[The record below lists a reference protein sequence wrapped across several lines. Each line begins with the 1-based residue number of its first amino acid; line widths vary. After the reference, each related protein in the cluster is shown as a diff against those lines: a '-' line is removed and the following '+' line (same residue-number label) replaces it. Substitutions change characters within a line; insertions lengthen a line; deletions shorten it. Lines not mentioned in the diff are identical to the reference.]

1 MHCLKVSFFALTLF
15 GAAQSYAAGIQI
27 VNADGAGEGFNDTTA
42 VSAIGGNTA
51 TTLGAQRLAVFN
63 RAADILNATFDIAV
77 TVNVNSSFDPLFC
90 DTNSATL
97 GSAGA
102 ADYEFINDGSEW
114 TVYAD
119 ALANQLQGS
128 DVTPAAT
135 EINAQFNSGIGNPG
149 CLQSSGWYLGFD
161 DPAGNGN
168 SLLSVVLHEIMHG
181 MGFLSLLNPDG
192 STGATVNGNY
202 VYDPYSKLLYDATQS
217 ARVTTLN
224 QSQRAAATI
233 NNGNLVWDGAQTNAQ
248 LGGFSAGVNNSRM
261 QMYAP
266 TSYTPGSSVSHF
278 DTAATPNEIMEP
290 QYTEFLDDAGL
301 AKYLLADIGWTLA
314 ATANSAPEMG
324 TITAKTLNEDGTLNV
339 TLSATDADGDSL
351 TYSITSA
358 TTELDSLTYS
368 ITSATTELGASIS
381 GTTLTITP
389 QANYNGSGS
398 ITVQVSDGALTD
410 STSFNVTVD
419 AVNDAPVI
427 GTITAK
433 TLNEDAT
440 LGVTLSATDIDN
452 GSLTY
457 SITSATTELGASIS
471 GTTLTIAPQ
480 ANFNGAGSITVQV
493 SDGTLSDSTSFNVTV
508 DAVNDAPVIGTI
520 TAKTLNEDATLGVTL
535 SATDIDNGSL
545 TYSIT
550 SATTELGA
558 SISGTTLTIAPQANF
573 NGAGSITVQVSDG
586 TLSDSTSFN
595 VTVDA
600 VNDAPVIGTITAKTL
615 NEDATLG
622 VTLSATDIDNGSLT
636 YSITS
641 ATTEL
646 GASISGTTLTIAPQA
661 NFNGAGSITV
671 QVSDGT
677 LSDSTSFNVTVD
689 AVNDAPVIG
698 TITAK
703 TLNEDATLDVA
714 LSATDIDSSSLT
726 YSITFATTELGA
738 SISGTTLTIAPQ
750 TNYNGSGSIVI
761 QVSDGILTDSTSF
774 NVTVDAVNDAPVI
787 STVTAKTLNEDT
799 TLNVTLSATDA
810 DGDSLTYSITS
821 ATAEL
826 GASISG
832 TTLTIAPQANYNGT
846 GSITVQVSD
855 GVLTDSTSFNVSVG
869 VINDAPVLTAIT
881 AKTLN
886 EDSTLNVTV
895 SATDADGDS
904 LTYSITSAT
913 AELGASIS
921 GTTLTIAPQANYS
934 GAGSITVQVS
944 DGALSD
950 STSFN
955 VTVDPVN
962 DAPVISAITAKTL
975 NEDSTL
981 NVTVSATDADG
992 DSLTYSIT
1000 SATAELGASISGATL
1015 TIAPQADYNGA
1026 GSITVQVSDGMLTDS
1041 TSVNVTVD
1049 PVNDA
1054 PVFTSTDNVNIAND
1068 DILTITLTATDI
1080 DTAAGSLTF
1089 NLVNFDSSKID
1100 GSLNGSTLTL
1110 TPVADTSG
1118 VTMVEVAVSDG
1129 DITTSQ
1135 SISVNVLSAS
1145 NQAPVFNPP
1154 AALTLLQ
1161 ETSADITLSATD
1173 ADNNSLTYS
1182 ILSSS
1187 AGVSASI
1194 SADQLSI
1201 SADSGFSGTASISLS
1216 VSDGLLTDSA
1226 ILAIT
1231 VLPKFE
1237 LQQNETILGN
1247 GDTLSAGLNSIGLAL
1262 SGGDGQLT
1270 TSVFFN
1276 GSQQDNLLSYDSST
1290 QRYSLAMP
1298 TSGAFAGTYTLT
1310 VSDGNGFS
1318 ATYYIERPLR
1328 VITNVTPTLA
1338 LSASQ
1343 TVTVEGAPAATL
1355 LSLSSSS
1362 AEVTFS
1368 DANGTALNTISAAD
1382 DAANFNAATAVLTFN
1397 AVSSSS
1403 QPVITASGSNLPDGE
1418 LELALQPGRTVL
1430 ISVSDQSTQAI
1441 STAIAAI
1448 ADSRFE
1454 LWGLPS
1460 SASADNN
1467 GNISLQ
1473 LPQESLQLNI
1483 SADGYLSAGLNLDSE
1498 QTAATAT
1505 LTALQS
1511 PFSLNGIVQASGFDF
1526 STELPQLT
1534 LLFDDDSQEVL
1545 SLNSISSTSVSYNWL
1560 GDLSIKTPLQLQI
1573 RHSNIDQ
1580 IATTIN
1586 TTFSSQTINVTLVAS
1601 APQPVT
1607 EVIVVSSGGP
1617 SGGGALWYL
1626 LLLYPIIATFRNRFT
1641 RAGTL

>member
-161 DPAGNGN
+161 DPAGSGN

-314 ATANSAPEMG
+314 ATANSAPVMG
-324 TITAKTLNEDGTLNV
+324 TITAKTLNEDSTLNV

-358 TTELDSLTYS
+358 TTEL
-368 ITSATTELGASIS
+368 GASIS
-381 GTTLTITP
+381 G
-389 QANYNGSGS
+389 S
-398 ITVQVSDGALTD
+398 
-410 STSFNVTVD
+410 
-419 AVNDAPVI
+419 
-427 GTITAK
+427 
-433 TLNEDAT
+433 
-440 LGVTLSATDIDN
+440 
-452 GSLTY
+452 
-457 SITSATTELGASIS
+457 
-471 GTTLTIAPQ
+471 TLTIAPQ

-493 SDGTLSDSTSFNVTV
+493 SDG
-508 DAVNDAPVIGTI
+508 A
-520 TAKTLNEDATLGVTL
+520 
-535 SATDIDNGSL
+535 
-545 TYSIT
+545 
-550 SATTELGA
+550 
-558 SISGTTLTIAPQANF
+558 
-573 NGAGSITVQVSDG
+573 
-586 TLSDSTSFN
+586 
-595 VTVDA
+595 
-600 VNDAPVIGTITAKTL
+600 
-615 NEDATLG
+615 
-622 VTLSATDIDNGSLT
+622 
-636 YSITS
+636 
-641 ATTEL
+641 
-646 GASISGTTLTIAPQA
+646 
-661 NFNGAGSITV
+661 
-671 QVSDGT
+671 

-714 LSATDIDSSSLT
+714 LSATDIDS
-726 YSITFATTELGA
+726 G
-738 SISGTTLTIAPQ
+738 
-750 TNYNGSGSIVI
+750 
-761 QVSDGILTDSTSF
+761 
-774 NVTVDAVNDAPVI
+774 
-787 STVTAKTLNEDT
+787 
-799 TLNVTLSATDA
+799 
-810 DGDSLTYSITS
+810 SLTYSITS
-821 ATAEL
+821 ATSEL

-832 TTLTIAPQANYNGT
+832 TTLTIAPQADYN
-846 GSITVQVSD
+846 
-855 GVLTDSTSFNVSVG
+855 
-869 VINDAPVLTAIT
+869 
-881 AKTLN
+881 
-886 EDSTLNVTV
+886 
-895 SATDADGDS
+895 
-904 LTYSITSAT
+904 
-913 AELGASIS
+913 
-921 GTTLTIAPQANYS
+921 

-944 DGALSD
+944 DGTLSD

-955 VTVDPVN
+955 ITVDPVN
-962 DAPVISAITAKTL
+962 DAPVIDTIAAQTL
-975 NEDSTL
+975 NEDATL
-981 NVTVSATDADG
+981 DITLSATDIDSG
-992 DSLTYSIT
+992 SLTYSIT
-1000 SATAELGASISGATL
+1000 SATSELGASISGTTL

-1054 PVFTSTDNVNIAND
+1054 PMFTSTDNVNIAND

-1089 NLVNFDSSKID
+1089 NLVSFDSSKID

-1201 SADSGFSGTASISLS
+1201 SADSGFTGTASISLS

-1237 LQQNETILGN
+1237 LQQNETTLGN

-1362 AEVTFS
+1362 AEVAFS
-1368 DANGTALNTISAAD
+1368 DANSTALNTISATD

-1441 STAIAAI
+1441 STAVAAI

-1460 SASADNN
+1460 SAGADNN

-1483 SADGYLSAGLNLDSE
+1483 SADGYLSAGLNLDSG
-1498 QTAATAT
+1498 QTTATAT

-1526 STELPQLT
+1526 TTELPQLT

>member
-1 MHCLKVSFFALTLF
+1 
-15 GAAQSYAAGIQI
+15 
-27 VNADGAGEGFNDTTA
+27 
-42 VSAIGGNTA
+42 
-51 TTLGAQRLAVFN
+51 
-63 RAADILNATFDIAV
+63 
-77 TVNVNSSFDPLFC
+77 
-90 DTNSATL
+90 
-97 GSAGA
+97 
-102 ADYEFINDGSEW
+102 
-114 TVYAD
+114 
-119 ALANQLQGS
+119 
-128 DVTPAAT
+128 
-135 EINAQFNSGIGNPG
+135 
-149 CLQSSGWYLGFD
+149 
-161 DPAGNGN
+161 
-168 SLLSVVLHEIMHG
+168 
-181 MGFLSLLNPDG
+181 
-192 STGATVNGNY
+192 
-202 VYDPYSKLLYDATQS
+202 
-217 ARVTTLN
+217 
-224 QSQRAAATI
+224 
-233 NNGNLVWDGAQTNAQ
+233 
-248 LGGFSAGVNNSRM
+248 
-261 QMYAP
+261 
-266 TSYTPGSSVSHF
+266 
-278 DTAATPNEIMEP
+278 
-290 QYTEFLDDAGL
+290 
-301 AKYLLADIGWTLA
+301 
-314 ATANSAPEMG
+314 
-324 TITAKTLNEDGTLNV
+324 
-339 TLSATDADGDSL
+339 
-351 TYSITSA
+351 
-358 TTELDSLTYS
+358 
-368 ITSATTELGASIS
+368 
-381 GTTLTITP
+381 
-389 QANYNGSGS
+389 
-398 ITVQVSDGALTD
+398 
-410 STSFNVTVD
+410 FNVTVD
-419 AVNDAPVI
+419 PVNDAPVI
-427 GTITAK
+427 DTIAAQ

-440 LGVTLSATDIDN
+440 LDVALSATDIDS

-480 ANFNGAGSITVQV
+480 ADYNGAGNITVQV
-493 SDGTLSDSTSFNVTV
+493 SDGT
-508 DAVNDAPVIGTI
+508 
-520 TAKTLNEDATLGVTL
+520 
-535 SATDIDNGSL
+535 
-545 TYSIT
+545 
-550 SATTELGA
+550 
-558 SISGTTLTIAPQANF
+558 
-573 NGAGSITVQVSDG
+573 
-586 TLSDSTSFN
+586 
-595 VTVDA
+595 
-600 VNDAPVIGTITAKTL
+600 
-615 NEDATLG
+615 
-622 VTLSATDIDNGSLT
+622 
-636 YSITS
+636 
-641 ATTEL
+641 
-646 GASISGTTLTIAPQA
+646 
-661 NFNGAGSITV
+661 
-671 QVSDGT
+671 
-677 LSDSTSFNVTVD
+677 
-689 AVNDAPVIG
+689 
-698 TITAK
+698 
-703 TLNEDATLDVA
+703 
-714 LSATDIDSSSLT
+714 
-726 YSITFATTELGA
+726 
-738 SISGTTLTIAPQ
+738 
-750 TNYNGSGSIVI
+750 
-761 QVSDGILTDSTSF
+761 
-774 NVTVDAVNDAPVI
+774 
-787 STVTAKTLNEDT
+787 
-799 TLNVTLSATDA
+799 
-810 DGDSLTYSITS
+810 
-821 ATAEL
+821 
-826 GASISG
+826 
-832 TTLTIAPQANYNGT
+832 
-846 GSITVQVSD
+846 
-855 GVLTDSTSFNVSVG
+855 
-869 VINDAPVLTAIT
+869 
-881 AKTLN
+881 
-886 EDSTLNVTV
+886 
-895 SATDADGDS
+895 
-904 LTYSITSAT
+904 
-913 AELGASIS
+913 
-921 GTTLTIAPQANYS
+921 
-934 GAGSITVQVS
+934 
-944 DGALSD
+944 
-950 STSFN
+950 
-955 VTVDPVN
+955 
-962 DAPVISAITAKTL
+962 
-975 NEDSTL
+975 
-981 NVTVSATDADG
+981 
-992 DSLTYSIT
+992 
-1000 SATAELGASISGATL
+1000 
-1015 TIAPQADYNGA
+1015 
-1026 GSITVQVSDGMLTDS
+1026 LTDS

-1054 PVFTSTDNVNIAND
+1054 PVFTSTDNVNVAND

-1089 NLVNFDSSKID
+1089 DLVSFDSSKID

-1182 ILSSS
+1182 ILSSG

-1201 SADSGFSGTASISLS
+1201 SADSGFTGTASLSLS

-1362 AEVTFS
+1362 AEVAFS
-1368 DANGTALNTISAAD
+1368 DANGTTLNTISATD

-1430 ISVSDQSTQAI
+1430 ISVSDQSMQAI
-1441 STAIAAI
+1441 STAVAAI

-1483 SADGYLSAGLNLDSE
+1483 SADGYLSAGLNLDSG
-1498 QTAATAT
+1498 QTTATAT

>member
-161 DPAGNGN
+161 DPAGSGN

-233 NNGNLVWDGAQTNAQ
+233 NNGNLVWDGTQTNAQ

-314 ATANSAPEMG
+314 ATANSAPVMG
-324 TITAKTLNEDGTLNV
+324 TITAKILNEDSVLNV
-339 TLSATDADGDSL
+339 TLSATDADG
-351 TYSITSA
+351 
-358 TTELDSLTYS
+358 DSLTYS

-419 AVNDAPVI
+419 PVNDAPVI
-427 GTITAK
+427 GTVTAK

-440 LGVTLSATDIDN
+440 LGVTLSATDIDS

-493 SDGTLSDSTSFNVTV
+493 SDGALSDSS
-508 DAVNDAPVIGTI
+508 
-520 TAKTLNEDATLGVTL
+520 
-535 SATDIDNGSL
+535 
-545 TYSIT
+545 
-550 SATTELGA
+550 
-558 SISGTTLTIAPQANF
+558 
-573 NGAGSITVQVSDG
+573 
-586 TLSDSTSFN
+586 
-595 VTVDA
+595 
-600 VNDAPVIGTITAKTL
+600 
-615 NEDATLG
+615 
-622 VTLSATDIDNGSLT
+622 
-636 YSITS
+636 
-641 ATTEL
+641 
-646 GASISGTTLTIAPQA
+646 
-661 NFNGAGSITV
+661 
-671 QVSDGT
+671 
-677 LSDSTSFNVTVD
+677 SFNVTVD

-714 LSATDIDSSSLT
+714 LSATDIDSGSLT
-726 YSITFATTELGA
+726 YSITSATTELGA
-738 SISGTTLTIAPQ
+738 SISGTTLTVAPQ
-750 TNYNGSGSIVI
+750 ANFNGAGSITV
-761 QVSDGILTDSTSF
+761 QVSDGALSDSTSF

-799 TLNVTLSATDA
+799 TLNVMLSATDA

-962 DAPVISAITAKTL
+962 DAPVIGTITAKTL
-975 NEDSTL
+975 NEDATL
-981 NVTVSATDADG
+981 DVALSATDIDSG
-992 DSLTYSIT
+992 SLTYSIT
-1000 SATAELGASISGATL
+1000 SATSELGASISGTTLTIAPQADYNGAGSITVQVSDGTLSDSTSFNVTVDPVNDAPVIDTIAAQTLNEDATLDITLSATDIDSGSLTYSITSATSELGASISGATL

-1026 GSITVQVSDGMLTDS
+1026 GSITVQVSDGTLTDS

-1089 NLVNFDSSKID
+1089 DLVSFDSSKID

-1110 TPVADTSG
+1110 TPAADTSG

-1173 ADNNSLTYS
+1173 ADNNGLTYS

-1187 AGVSASI
+1187 AGISASI

-1201 SADSGFSGTASISLS
+1201 SADNGFTGTASLSLS

-1237 LQQNETILGN
+1237 LQQNETTLGN

-1262 SGGDGQLT
+1262 SGGDGQLA

-1362 AEVTFS
+1362 AEVAFS
-1368 DANGTALNTISAAD
+1368 DASGTALNTISATD

-1441 STAIAAI
+1441 STAVAAI

-1483 SADGYLSAGLNLDSE
+1483 SADGYMSAGLNLDSE
-1498 QTAATAT
+1498 QTTATAT

>member
-1 MHCLKVSFFALTLF
+1 MHCLKVSFLALTLF

-161 DPAGNGN
+161 DPAGSGN

-181 MGFLSLLNPDG
+181 MGFLSLLASDG
-192 STGATVNGNY
+192 SSGATVSGNY
-202 VYDPYSKLLYDATQS
+202 VYDPYSKLLYDATQG

-248 LGGFSAGVNNSRM
+248 LNGFSAGVNSDRM

-314 ATANSAPEMG
+314 ATANSAPVMG

-339 TLSATDADGDSL
+339 TLSATDADG
-351 TYSITSA
+351 
-358 TTELDSLTYS
+358 DSLTYS

-419 AVNDAPVI
+419 PVNDAPVI
-427 GTITAK
+427 GTVTAK

-480 ANFNGAGSITVQV
+480 ANFNGAGSISVQV
-493 SDGTLSDSTSFNVTV
+493 SDG
-508 DAVNDAPVIGTI
+508 A
-520 TAKTLNEDATLGVTL
+520 
-535 SATDIDNGSL
+535 
-545 TYSIT
+545 
-550 SATTELGA
+550 
-558 SISGTTLTIAPQANF
+558 
-573 NGAGSITVQVSDG
+573 
-586 TLSDSTSFN
+586 
-595 VTVDA
+595 
-600 VNDAPVIGTITAKTL
+600 
-615 NEDATLG
+615 
-622 VTLSATDIDNGSLT
+622 
-636 YSITS
+636 
-641 ATTEL
+641 
-646 GASISGTTLTIAPQA
+646 
-661 NFNGAGSITV
+661 
-671 QVSDGT
+671 

-714 LSATDIDSSSLT
+714 LSATDIDSGSLT
-726 YSITFATTELGA
+726 YSITSATTELGA
-738 SISGTTLTIAPQ
+738 SISGTTLTVAPQ
-750 TNYNGSGSIVI
+750 ANFNGAGSITV
-761 QVSDGILTDSTSF
+761 QVSDGALSDSTSF

-787 STVTAKTLNEDT
+787 SIVTAKTLNEDT

-810 DGDSLTYSITS
+810 DGDSLTYSISS

-826 GASISG
+826 SASISG

-869 VINDAPVLTAIT
+869 VINDAPVLTAIS

-921 GTTLTIAPQANYS
+921 GATLTIAPQANYS

-1000 SATAELGASISGATL
+1000 SATTELGASISGTTLTIAPQANYSGAGNITVQVSDGTLSDSTSFNVTVDPVNDAPVIDAIAAQTLNEDATLDMTLSATDIDSGSLTYSITSATSELGASISGTTL

-1026 GSITVQVSDGMLTDS
+1026 SNITVQVSDGTLTDS

-1054 PVFTSTDNVNIAND
+1054 PVFTSTDNVNVAND
-1068 DILTITLTATDI
+1068 DILAITLTATDI

-1089 NLVNFDSSKID
+1089 NLVSFDSSKID

-1145 NQAPVFNPP
+1145 NQAPVLNPP

-1201 SADSGFSGTASISLS
+1201 SADSGFIGTASLSLS

-1237 LQQNETILGN
+1237 LQQNETTLGN
-1247 GDTLSAGLNSIGLAL
+1247 GDTLSVGLNSIGLAL

-1362 AEVTFS
+1362 AEVAFS
-1368 DANGTALNTISAAD
+1368 DASGTALNTISAAD

-1483 SADGYLSAGLNLDSE
+1483 SADGYLSAGLNLDSG
-1498 QTAATAT
+1498 QTTATAT

>member
-358 TTELDSLTYS
+358 TTEL
-368 ITSATTELGASIS
+368 GASIS

-398 ITVQVSDGALTD
+398 ITVQVSDGALT
-410 STSFNVTVD
+410 
-419 AVNDAPVI
+419 
-427 GTITAK
+427 
-433 TLNEDAT
+433 
-440 LGVTLSATDIDN
+440 
-452 GSLTY
+452 
-457 SITSATTELGASIS
+457 
-471 GTTLTIAPQ
+471 
-480 ANFNGAGSITVQV
+480 
-493 SDGTLSDSTSFNVTV
+493 
-508 DAVNDAPVIGTI
+508 
-520 TAKTLNEDATLGVTL
+520 
-535 SATDIDNGSL
+535 
-545 TYSIT
+545 
-550 SATTELGA
+550 
-558 SISGTTLTIAPQANF
+558 
-573 NGAGSITVQVSDG
+573 
-586 TLSDSTSFN
+586 DSTSFN

-761 QVSDGILTDSTSF
+761 QVSDGILTDSTSFNVTVDAVNDAPVISTVTAKTLNEDTTLNVTLSATDADGDSLTYSITSATAELGASISGTTLTIAPQANYNGTGSITVQVSDGALSDSTSF

>member
-1 MHCLKVSFFALTLF
+1 
-15 GAAQSYAAGIQI
+15 
-27 VNADGAGEGFNDTTA
+27 
-42 VSAIGGNTA
+42 
-51 TTLGAQRLAVFN
+51 
-63 RAADILNATFDIAV
+63 
-77 TVNVNSSFDPLFC
+77 
-90 DTNSATL
+90 
-97 GSAGA
+97 
-102 ADYEFINDGSEW
+102 
-114 TVYAD
+114 
-119 ALANQLQGS
+119 
-128 DVTPAAT
+128 
-135 EINAQFNSGIGNPG
+135 
-149 CLQSSGWYLGFD
+149 
-161 DPAGNGN
+161 
-168 SLLSVVLHEIMHG
+168 
-181 MGFLSLLNPDG
+181 
-192 STGATVNGNY
+192 
-202 VYDPYSKLLYDATQS
+202 
-217 ARVTTLN
+217 
-224 QSQRAAATI
+224 
-233 NNGNLVWDGAQTNAQ
+233 
-248 LGGFSAGVNNSRM
+248 
-261 QMYAP
+261 
-266 TSYTPGSSVSHF
+266 
-278 DTAATPNEIMEP
+278 
-290 QYTEFLDDAGL
+290 
-301 AKYLLADIGWTLA
+301 
-314 ATANSAPEMG
+314 
-324 TITAKTLNEDGTLNV
+324 KTLNEDSTLNV
-339 TLSATDADGDSL
+339 TVSSTDADGD
-351 TYSITSA
+351 
-358 TTELDSLTYS
+358 
-368 ITSATTELGASIS
+368 
-381 GTTLTITP
+381 
-389 QANYNGSGS
+389 
-398 ITVQVSDGALTD
+398 
-410 STSFNVTVD
+410 
-419 AVNDAPVI
+419 
-427 GTITAK
+427 
-433 TLNEDAT
+433 
-440 LGVTLSATDIDN
+440 
-452 GSLTY
+452 SLTY

-480 ANFNGAGSITVQV
+480 A
-493 SDGTLSDSTSFNVTV
+493 D
-508 DAVNDAPVIGTI
+508 
-520 TAKTLNEDATLGVTL
+520 
-535 SATDIDNGSL
+535 
-545 TYSIT
+545 
-550 SATTELGA
+550 
-558 SISGTTLTIAPQANF
+558 
-573 NGAGSITVQVSDG
+573 
-586 TLSDSTSFN
+586 
-595 VTVDA
+595 
-600 VNDAPVIGTITAKTL
+600 
-615 NEDATLG
+615 
-622 VTLSATDIDNGSLT
+622 
-636 YSITS
+636 
-641 ATTEL
+641 
-646 GASISGTTLTIAPQA
+646 
-661 NFNGAGSITV
+661 
-671 QVSDGT
+671 
-677 LSDSTSFNVTVD
+677 
-689 AVNDAPVIG
+689 
-698 TITAK
+698 
-703 TLNEDATLDVA
+703 
-714 LSATDIDSSSLT
+714 
-726 YSITFATTELGA
+726 
-738 SISGTTLTIAPQ
+738 
-750 TNYNGSGSIVI
+750 YN
-761 QVSDGILTDSTSF
+761 
-774 NVTVDAVNDAPVI
+774 
-787 STVTAKTLNEDT
+787 
-799 TLNVTLSATDA
+799 
-810 DGDSLTYSITS
+810 
-821 ATAEL
+821 
-826 GASISG
+826 
-832 TTLTIAPQANYNGT
+832 
-846 GSITVQVSD
+846 
-855 GVLTDSTSFNVSVG
+855 
-869 VINDAPVLTAIT
+869 
-881 AKTLN
+881 
-886 EDSTLNVTV
+886 
-895 SATDADGDS
+895 
-904 LTYSITSAT
+904 
-913 AELGASIS
+913 
-921 GTTLTIAPQANYS
+921 

-962 DAPVISAITAKTL
+962 DAPVIDTIAAQTL
-975 NEDSTL
+975 NEDATL
-981 NVTVSATDADG
+981 DITLSATDIDSG
-992 DSLTYSIT
+992 SLTYSIT
-1000 SATAELGASISGATL
+1000 SATSELGASISGATL

-1026 GSITVQVSDGMLTDS
+1026 GSITVQVSDGTLTDS
-1041 TSVNVTVD
+1041 SSVNVTVD

-1089 NLVNFDSSKID
+1089 DLVSFDSSKID

-1110 TPVADTSG
+1110 TPAADTSG

-1145 NQAPVFNPP
+1145 NQAPVLNPP

-1201 SADSGFSGTASISLS
+1201 SADSGFTGTASISLS

-1237 LQQNETILGN
+1237 LQQNETTLGN

-1362 AEVTFS
+1362 AEVAFS
-1368 DANGTALNTISAAD
+1368 DASGTALNTISATD

-1441 STAIAAI
+1441 STAVAAI

-1498 QTAATAT
+1498 QTTATAT